1 MAVKSGQK
9 TVEMRLRDEKRS
21 LIKVGDQIRFIQAD
35 TGESLLCLVTDLY
48 PYDSFET
55 LYLHHDKISLGYREE
70 ETADPNDML
79 VYYPKEK
86 IAQYGVLGIGIE
98 VVK

>member
-1 MAVKSGQK
+1 MAVKSGKK
-9 TVEMRLRDEKRS
+9 TVEMRLRDGKRS
-21 LIKVGDQIRFIQAD
+21 RIKIGDQIRFIHVD
-35 TGESLLCLVTDLY
+35 TGDSLLCLVTDLY

-70 ETADPNDML
+70 ETANPNDML

-86 IAQYGVLGIGIE
+86 IVQYGVLGIGIE